1 MGELS
6 MYDVSSKFNVFYRS
20 YVVLPQSEQS
30 ELFKKKDLNI
40 QRLKDGLEEYN
51 SEHKTDYKVVDTCVQ
66 GSVAMST
73 VVQNEDSDYDIDVAV
88 IFDKADLRDKG
99 AQATRN
105 IVANALKRK
114 TKQFNAE
121 PEVKTSCVRIK
132 YADGYHIDFAIYQR
146 YYDECKDDW
155 VYEHAGSDWT
165 ERELTGLTDWFKTQN
180 DEADALKVI
189 ESLIETELKVLDS
202 NDEYTNAVD
211 VINKLQQDVL
221 DNISR
226 QIISPMREFLPALRN
241 IQIKISNDK
250 RRNALRRNA
259 EIIID
264 DGTATSIQQKGD
276 GIKSLTALA
285 MLNISEQ
292 RDCVSVIAI
301 EEPESHLHPE
311 SARQLYDT
319 ICSLALNHQVVL
331 TTHSPL
337 FVNRT
342 NLSENIIVNE
352 GKAIPVKKVK
362 EIRDVLGIK
371 VSDNLVNAENILIV
385 EGEDDKIAL
394 ERILPSMSEKARK
407 ALQNGTLLI
416 DYIGGA
422 GNLPYKLSFY
432 RNLQCKYHVL
442 LDNDDAGRQAGAEA
456 EEQGLLEMRNTTYT
470 VCNGSPNAE
479 IEDCYEKE
487 VYAGIISD
495 KYGVDINVPEFRN
508 NHKWSDRI
516 ADCFK
521 SQGKQWNSTVEKK
534 VKLAVANSLP
544 ITADRALNQY
554 KRSSIDALVAAL
566 ERLL

>member
-180 DEADALKVI
+180 DEADGKLRKVVRLSKMFCKSRESWKNMPSGLLQTVLCDEKLQTSYERLDELFYYTMQEVVDRLENNTTVLAPVDNARDLTPRNSDVQKMINWRNRLKSKLEDLEVLFKN
-189 ESLIETELKVLDS
+189 ERNTNKFQPVGGVYKMKDNEKTELKNLFH
-202 NDEYTNAVD
+202 
-211 VINKLQQDVL
+211 I
-221 DNISR
+221 
-226 QIISPMREFLPALRN
+226 M
-241 IQIKISNDK
+241 
-250 RRNALRRNA
+250 
-259 EIIID
+259 D
-264 DGTATSIQQKGD
+264 D
-276 GIKSLTALA
+276 
-285 MLNISEQ
+285 
-292 RDCVSVIAI
+292 
-301 EEPESHLHPE
+301 
-311 SARQLYDT
+311 
-319 ICSLALNHQVVL
+319 
-331 TTHSPL
+331 SPL